1 MLNMKLL
8 ATTAAIVLTGA
19 LGGCA
24 TPGAGDQ
31 PGPYAGRH
39 NHLRDAKQGPGLSVS
54 LVTGMPAPKLL
65 HDHREWK

>member
-1 MLNMKLL
+1 MLNIKLL
-8 ATTAAIVLTGA
+8 ATAAAIALTGA

-24 TPGAGDQ
+24 TPGAADQ

-39 NHLRDAKQGPGLSVS
+39 NHLRDAKQGAAVPVS
-54 LVTGMPAPKLL
+54 PESGAPAAKLL